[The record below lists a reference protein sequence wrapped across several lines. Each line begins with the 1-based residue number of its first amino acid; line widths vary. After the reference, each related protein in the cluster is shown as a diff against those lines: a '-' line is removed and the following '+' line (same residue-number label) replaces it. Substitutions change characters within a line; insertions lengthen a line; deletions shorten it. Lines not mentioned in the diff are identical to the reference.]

1 MTWRIAA
8 VGKPK
13 LPYALA
19 GVLEYERRIRRF
31 ARVDWR
37 IVPASDVRRESLGLL
52 EASKG
57 NFRLLLDSRGTQFT
71 SPEFATKVEG
81 WALYSPQ
88 AVTLLV
94 GGAGGVTDE
103 VRAQADLIWSL
114 SRQTLPH
121 ELALLV
127 ALEQIYRAH
136 TILAGLP
143 YHRE

>member
-1 MTWRIAA
+1 VIWRIAA

-19 GVLEYERRIRRF
+19 GVAEYERRIRRF
-31 ARVDWR
+31 ARVDWQ
-37 IVPASDVRRESLGLL
+37 IVPASDARRESLALL
-52 EASKG
+52 DASKG
-57 NFRLLLDSRGTQFT
+57 HFRLLLDPCGTQFT
-71 SPEFATKVEG
+71 SREFAAKLQG
-81 WALYSPQ
+81 WVLYSPQ

-94 GGAGGVTDE
+94 GGAAGVTDE
-103 VRAQADLIWSL
+103 LRAQADLVWSL

>member
-8 VGKPK
+8 VGKPR

-19 GVLEYERRIRRF
+19 GIAEYERRIRRF

-37 IVPASDVRRESLGLL
+37 IVPASDARRESLALL
-52 EASKG
+52 ETSKG
-57 NFRLLLDSRGTQFT
+57 QLRLLLDPRGTQFT
-71 SPEFATKVEG
+71 SREFAAKVEN
-81 WALYSPQ
+81 WALFSPQ

-94 GGAGGVTDE
+94 GGADGVTDE
-103 VRAQADLIWSL
+103 VRAQADLLWSL

-136 TILAGLP
+136 TILAGQP

>member
-8 VGKPK
+8 VGKPR

-19 GVLEYERRIRRF
+19 GIAEYEQRIRRF

-37 IVPASDVRRESLGLL
+37 FVPANDARRESLALL

-57 NFRLLLDSRGTQFT
+57 QFRLLLDPRGTQFT
-71 SPEFATKVEG
+71 SREFAAKVEE
-81 WALYSPQ
+81 WTLFSPQ

-94 GGAGGVTDE
+94 GGADGVTGE
-103 VRAQADLIWSL
+103 VRAQADLLWSL

-136 TILAGLP
+136 TILAGQP